1 MNGAEQL
8 MRTLADN
15 GVTACFANPGTTEM
29 QLVAALDAETRIRP
43 VLGLF
48 EGVATGAADGFGR
61 MAGTPAATILHLG
74 PGLANGLANLH
85 NARRAHTPIVNIVGD
100 HATWHRDADAPLTS
114 DIESLARPMST
125 WVHTTGHVDDVAADG
140 ARALSA
146 AMEPPGG
153 PATLIVPQDVA
164 WGEVD
169 GSRPSPPSEP
179 GVRALVSPGDV
190 EDAARLLREHGRNA
204 VVVLGASALRRD
216 GLLAASRVAAA
227 TGCRVVTQGMPARAE
242 RGGGL
247 PSFPSVP
254 YFPEQAVDSL
264 RDATLMVLVGAT
276 DPVSFFGYPGQPSHP
291 RPETCDLVSLATP
304 SADTAHALDGLAS
317 ALDAPAST
325 NPDVEVPRVPSGSD
339 LGPTELGAALAALQP
354 DGAVVVDESITSG
367 GAYAAMAVGAPAH
380 DVLALTGGAIG
391 QGLPVAVGAAVACP
405 DRRVIALQA
414 DGSGMYTL
422 QALWTMAR
430 ESLDVTVVICANR
443 NYRILQVELMRA
455 GVVEPGPGAMGLTD
469 LGRPELDWVSLA
481 TGMGVVGRRV
491 TTADQLVDALRISF
505 ASPGPSLVEVVL

>member
-29 QLVAALDAETRIRP
+29 QLVAALDTERRIRP
-43 VLGLF
+43 ILGLF
-48 EGVATGAADGFGR
+48 EGVATGAADGFAR
-61 MAGTPAATILHLG
+61 MSEAPAATILHLG

-85 NARRAHTPIVNIVGD
+85 NARRAHSPIVNLVGD

-114 DIESLARPMST
+114 DIESLAGPMSV
-125 WVHTTGHVDDVAADG
+125 WVHTTARAEDLAADG
-140 ARALSA
+140 AA
-146 AMEPPGG
+146 AVTASMEPPGG
-153 PATLIVPQDVA
+153 PATLIIPQDTA
-164 WGEVD
+164 WSDVD
-169 GSRPSPPSEP
+169 AAALSSPSEP
-179 GVRALVSPGDV
+179 GPRALVSPHHVDDV
-190 EDAARLLREHGRNA
+190 ARLLREQGASA
-204 VVVLGASALRRD
+204 VVVLGSAALRRD

-227 TGCRVVTQGMPARAE
+227 TGCRVVTQGMPSRAE

-254 YFPEQAVDSL
+254 YFPEQAVESFA
-264 RDATLMVLVGAT
+264 DATLMVVAGTT

-291 RPETCDLVSLATP
+291 RPDSCDLVSLAGP
-304 SADTAHALDGLAS
+304 EEDAAHALDALAS
-317 ALDAPAST
+317 ALDAPASVRT
-325 NPDVEVPRVPSGSD
+325 DVELPPLPHGSAF
-339 LGPTELGAALAALQP
+339 GAGELGAALAHLQP
-354 DGAVVVDESITSG
+354 EGAVVVDESITSG
-367 GAYAAMAVGAPAH
+367 MGYSIHAVAAPAH
-380 DVLALTGGAIG
+380 DVLHLTGGAIG

-430 ESLDVTVVICANR
+430 ESLDVTVVVLANR
-443 NYRILQVELMRA
+443 NYRILQYELLRA
-455 GVVEPGPGAMGLTD
+455 GVAEPGPGAMGLTD

-481 TGMGVVGRRV
+481 AGMGVDARRA
-491 TTADQLVDALRISF
+491 TTSDQFVEALRLSF
-505 ASPGPSLVEVVL
+505 ATAGPTLIEAVI